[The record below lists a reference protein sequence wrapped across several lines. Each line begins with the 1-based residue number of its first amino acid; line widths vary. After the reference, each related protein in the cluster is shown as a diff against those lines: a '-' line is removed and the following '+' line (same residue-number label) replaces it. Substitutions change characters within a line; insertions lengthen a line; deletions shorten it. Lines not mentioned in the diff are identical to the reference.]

1 MTPSGMIVPGPSMTE
16 DERSALYRAPSTDTQ
31 IDVRSATIEAIPLRA
46 PSVKIEA
53 RPSPSRPR
61 DGQILPAEPP
71 RYEVVEEIH
80 RGGMGEILLAR
91 LITPSGF
98 SRPVVLKGLLS
109 QLSADNVSYALFMRE
124 ARLMGQLEHPNIV
137 RVFDLPTVEG
147 RPYLAMELVRGR
159 NLHQVIHRSSQTNKQ
174 ISPAIALTIVSETLR
189 GLHCA
194 HRLRGP
200 DGKTL
205 GVVHRDVSPGNIL
218 LSFHGEIKVTDFG
231 IAKLADSPK
240 YTGPRSIRGK
250 ARYVAPEQVQGQP
263 ATVASDIYAAG
274 VVLAETLTGAPLW
287 ERGSVAETLMAIVT
301 EDRADIL
308 DRILRDLPRVAGLRA
323 VLRRTLSMNPADR
336 PSSALQLAEILEAI
350 VVNQGPRPTTV
361 DIGRFLRT
369 LFHDAPDLPQSDEV
383 GPSGQSSAIIRDRL
397 DEDQTAPAFSDPSLG
412 DHSLVAS
419 QPTRVGALADDD
431 TRVPPTI
438 VPFATAEI
446 AEAAAVVAP
455 LGLPVVE
462 ASNLDDRIQ
471 TLETPDASPNI
482 GLLVTGIFIG
492 ASLAIMGCL
501 LALRL

>member
-1 MTPSGMIVPGPSMTE
+1 MTD

-31 IDVRSATIEAIPLRA
+31 VDVRSATIEAIPLRA
-46 PSVKIEA
+46 PSVQV
-53 RPSPSRPR
+53 SPGPEEGQAPIPR
-61 DGQILPAEPP
+61 SVSDTLLGPEFLAQEISPVDAP
-71 RYEVVEEIH
+71 RYEVIEEIH

-91 LITPSGF
+91 LVTSSGF

-109 QLSADNVSYALFMRE
+109 QLGADNISYALFMRE

-137 RVFDLPTVEG
+137 RVFDLPTIEG

-159 NLHQVIHRSSQTNKQ
+159 NLHQVIHRASQRKMAM
-174 ISPAIALTIVSETLR
+174 SPAVALTIVSETLR
-189 GLHCA
+189 GLHSA

-200 DGKTL
+200 NGAIL

-218 LSFHGEIKVTDFG
+218 LSFHGEVKVTDFG

-263 ATVASDIYAAG
+263 ATVASDIYSAG
-274 VVLAETLTGAPLW
+274 VVLAEALMGAPLW

-323 VLRRTLSMNPADR
+323 VLRRTLSMDPNERPAT
-336 PSSALQLAEILEAI
+336 ALQLAEMLEAI
-350 VVNQGPRPTTV
+350 VVNHAARPTSA
-361 DIGRFLRT
+361 DIGRFLRD
-369 LFHDAPDLPQSDEV
+369 LFHDAEDLPESDAL
-383 GPSGQSSAIIRDRL
+383 GPSGHASAILHDRL
-397 DEDQTAPAFSDPSLG
+397 DEEQTAPAFSENTAQATM
-412 DHSLVAS
+412 AS
-419 QPTRVGALADDD
+419 QPTRVGALADDMP
-431 TRVPPTI
+431 VPKDI
-438 VPFATAEI
+438 VPFATSEI
-446 AEAAAVVAP
+446 AEAVAVVATP
-455 LGLPVVE
+455 AALPW
-462 ASNLDDRIQ
+462 A
-471 TLETPDASPNI
+471 ETSGSEDAFADPAPPATPNI
-482 GLLVTGIFIG
+482 GLLITGIFIG